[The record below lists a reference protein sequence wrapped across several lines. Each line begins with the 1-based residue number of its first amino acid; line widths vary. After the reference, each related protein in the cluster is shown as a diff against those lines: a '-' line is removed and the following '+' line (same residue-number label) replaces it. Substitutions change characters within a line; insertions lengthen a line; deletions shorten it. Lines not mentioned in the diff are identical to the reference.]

1 MLTLYLFRELNIQLR
16 PRILEQMR
24 PGARVVTHD
33 WDMGEWEP
41 DVSLVSPAPDKPVG
55 LDRNSKIFLWYIPAK
70 MAGRWRLETTLAPGR
85 PATVTLTQEF
95 QRFEGGLEHDGAQ
108 QQVAGG
114 RARGTAVKFTVP
126 GASPWSGVYEGH
138 GRRQRVARRDP
149 ARRRRRRAVHRE
161 PAMKGVRSLAAVAA
175 FVLAPVFAAEE
186 VPYVQTPQPVVDA
199 MLKLAGVNGRDFLID
214 LGSGDGRI
222 PITAAK
228 RFGTRGYGVD
238 YVGTLVKLA
247 NDNAAKAGVAD
258 RVRFEERDIFKTD
271 VSAATVVAFYLLP
284 DFNLELRPKLLEE
297 LKPGTRLVSHDG
309 DMGDWPPDAK
319 IVVDAPGKTVGVEK
333 KSTIY
338 LWVVPAMVMG
348 EWKTRVPLAGGTR
361 EVTLDLAQSF
371 QSLSGAASVRGKNIP
386 LERAYVRGQFVFFR
400 FPYDGG
406 SVRFEGRATK
416 DRIVGKVT
424 TPDGSTHPWRALRAE

>member
-1 MLTLYLFRELNIQLR
+1 M
-16 PRILEQMR
+16 
-24 PGARVVTHD
+24 
-33 WDMGEWEP
+33 
-41 DVSLVSPAPDKPVG
+41 
-55 LDRNSKIFLWYIPAK
+55 
-70 MAGRWRLETTLAPGR
+70 
-85 PATVTLTQEF
+85 
-95 QRFEGGLEHDGAQ
+95 
-108 QQVAGG
+108 
-114 RARGTAVKFTVP
+114 TA
-126 GASPWSGVYEGH
+126 A
-138 GRRQRVARRDP
+138 
-149 ARRRRRRAVHRE
+149 
-161 PAMKGVRSLAAVAA
+161 RSLAAVAA
-175 FVLAPVFAAEE
+175 FLLVPAFAAEE

-238 YVGTLVKLA
+238 YVGSLVQLA
-247 NDNAAKAGVAD
+247 NDNAVKAGVAD

-319 IVVDAPGKTVGVEK
+319 LVVDAPGKTVGVEK

-348 EWKTRVPLAGGTR
+348 EWKIARAARRGRAGGDAR
-361 EVTLDLAQSF
+361 
-371 QSLSGAASVRGKNIP
+371 P
-386 LERAYVRGQFVFFR
+386 
-400 FPYDGG
+400 
-406 SVRFEGRATK
+406 
-416 DRIVGKVT
+416 
-424 TPDGSTHPWRALRAE
+424 RAELPVALGRGDRARGEHPARAGVRAGAVRVLPVSL